1 MNLFDKFD
9 QLTDKRRDLEAAGV
23 DPLGVPMERILS
35 ATEAII
41 GGRRTILAGSNNYLG
56 LTFDPACVH
65 AAAMATRF
73 EGTGT
78 TGSRM
83 ANGSYS
89 AHLQLEAEL
98 ADFYGMAK
106 GMVFSTGY
114 QANLG
119 TLSALCTAGDVLMLD
134 ADCHASIFDGAKL
147 GGADVVCFRH
157 NDAAD
162 LDKRLRRLG
171 DRVAR
176 TLVVVEG
183 IYSMLGDQAP
193 LSDIVAVSRKQGA
206 YILVDE
212 AHSLGIAGVTGCGV
226 AESQGVQHQVD
237 FIVGTFSKS
246 LGATGGFCVSPHEEL
261 DYLRYTSR
269 PYIFTASPPP
279 AIIASVRAA
288 LADVRSRPDRRDALW
303 QSAERLHAALTSQG
317 FKLGA
322 PPGPVVAAMFAD
334 QTRAL
339 ACWQALL
346 DNGVYVNLMLPPAT
360 PGGHTL
366 IRISLSAA
374 HTRAQINHII
384 AVFSQLQDD
393 FAQAS

>member
-1 MNLFDKFD
+1 MSLFEKFESLAE
-9 QLTDKRRDLEAAGV
+9 QRRELDSAGV
-23 DPLGVPMERILS
+23 DPLGVPMERMLS
-35 ATEAII
+35 ATEAMID
-41 GGRRTILAGSNNYLG
+41 GRRTILAGSNNYLG
-56 LTFDPACVH
+56 LTFDPTCIH

-83 ANGSYS
+83 ANGSYNG
-89 AHLQLEAEL
+89 HLQLESEL
-98 ADFYGMAK
+98 AEFYGMAR

-119 TLSALCTAGDVLMLD
+119 TLSALCQPGDVLMLD

-147 GGADVVCFRH
+147 SGADVICFRH
-157 NDAAD
+157 NDPTD
-162 LDKRLRRLG
+162 LGKRLRRLG
-171 DRVAR
+171 ERVSR

-193 LSDIVAVSRKQGA
+193 LADLVSVARDYGA

-212 AHSLGIAGVTGCGV
+212 AHSLGIAGVTGCGI
-226 AESQGVQHQVD
+226 AESQGVQHQAD

-246 LGATGGFCVSPHEEL
+246 LGATGGFCVSPHESL

-279 AIIASVRAA
+279 AVIASVRTA
-288 LADVRSRPDRRDALW
+288 LADIRSRPDRRRALW
-303 QSAERLHAALTSQG
+303 QSAERLHAALASQG
-317 FKLGA
+317 YQLGA

-334 QTRAL
+334 RERAL

-384 AVFSQLQDD
+384 AVFSQLQDE
-393 FAQAS
+393 FAQPG